1 MDECVLTQDIEIVKG
16 YLKNN
21 IKECNIQIIKGADH
35 SFTDKYKELGEVIKE
50 NI

>member
-1 MDECVLTQDIEIVKG
+1 MCINTRYRNSKRIF
-16 YLKNN
+16 KNN

-35 SFTDKYKELGEVIKE
+35 SFTDKYEELGEVINN